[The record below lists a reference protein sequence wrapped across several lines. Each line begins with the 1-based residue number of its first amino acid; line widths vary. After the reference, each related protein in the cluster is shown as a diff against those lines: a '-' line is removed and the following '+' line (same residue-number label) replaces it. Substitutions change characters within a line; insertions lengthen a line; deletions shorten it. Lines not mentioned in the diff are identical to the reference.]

1 MLENN
6 YSELRSKGVALVK
19 NRITGTRKGLD
30 NRPNYYHSMRVCEKL
45 EYQEA
50 EKDVCLAGLLHD
62 VIEDGGVSF
71 DELYNLG
78 FSERTIDLINLCSHN
93 IHIQDSTERWIFMIA
108 NLINAK
114 DEDAWRIKL
123 VDITDNLT
131 ESAGLIPENQ
141 KFMIETKAPIFL
153 RLTAQFPS
161 LQDYRN
167 ELQAEI
173 NLRQARVISDADKT
187 KSKLDKM
194 SEAFLDGLNSVPR
207 EEQY

>member
-19 NRITGTRKGLD
+19 ERITGTRKGLD

-45 EYQEA
+45 EYKEV

-71 DELYNLG
+71 DELRALG
-78 FSERTIDLINLCSHN
+78 YSERTIDLIGLCSHN
-93 IHIQDSTERWIFMIA
+93 MLIEDATERWVLMIA
-108 NLINAK
+108 NLVNAR

-123 VDITDNLT
+123 VDLTDNLT
-131 ESAGLIPENQ
+131 ESAGLKPENQ
-141 KFMIETKAPIFL
+141 QFMIETKVPIFM
-153 RLTAQFPS
+153 RLTVQYPS
-161 LQDYRN
+161 LQHYRE
-167 ELQAEI
+167 ELLAEAE
-173 NLRQARVISDADKT
+173 LRQARSLDKLKGS
-187 KSKLDKM
+187 KSKLDII
-194 SEAFLDGLNSVPR
+194 SEGFLDGLNSVPR